1 MIDPALVAAIM
12 VIVLVV
18 IVLAVVSSAI
28 VFIKP
33 YEQGLYFRLGRFVG
47 VLPPGMSFTAPIVSE
62 VKRVDTSLQ
71 SFTLSFDDILSSDNM
86 RFALTMKVHYK
97 VTDAKKAVLET
108 PSYTEVVK
116 KAAETSIRLAARKM
130 DKDEIWAD
138 SNRVREDLRTD
149 VEKTASKYG
158 IAVSTVEISP

>member
-1 MIDPALVAAIM
+1 LGRKKSHHTRIERVWKLLLGGFVLRCLQAESYGDVPWQSQPKEDLGEGENMIDPALVAAIM

-33 YEQGLYFRLGRFVG
+33 NEQGLYFRLGRFVG

-97 VTDAKKAVLET
+97 VTDAK
-108 PSYTEVVK
+108 
-116 KAAETSIRLAARKM
+116 
-130 DKDEIWAD
+130 
-138 SNRVREDLRTD
+138 
-149 VEKTASKYG
+149 YG